1 MDKALRCHFRR
12 SLVALL
18 LLVYPLQGVVEVGID
33 RFFVEGY
40 DRALEGKRV
49 GLITNQTGVNSK
61 LESTL
66 SLLERSPHLKLV
78 ALFSPEHGLTGVHAA
93 GEKVADSHHRAI
105 PVYSLHGATKR
116 PTQEMLTGLDCLI
129 YDIQDSGARSYTYAS
144 TLFYVMEEAAKCGLP
159 LMVLDR
165 PNPAGGSVVDG
176 PMLEDQRSFLGYL
189 NVPYCHGMT
198 MGELALFFNQEY
210 KIGCKLT
217 VVPMHGYHR
226 SMIFADTGLTWI
238 PTSPHMPESDTPL
251 YSLMTGILGELSL
264 VSIGVG
270 YTLPFKVVGAP
281 WIDANQYAAKLA
293 AQNFPGVAFLPF
305 HFRPFYGLYKG
316 EECHGVRIVV
326 TDAQRCHPVSVYC
339 LLLGMLK
346 SLYPKEVN
354 SLLKATPDSKR
365 KLYTQ
370 VIGSS
375 HEWQLLI
382 DEPLLTWKL
391 IERHKKSRE
400 GFLDKRKRY
409 LLYPD

>member
-1 MDKALRCHFRR
+1 MDKTLRCHFRR

-66 SLLERSPHLKLV
+66 SLLERSPRLKLV

-93 GEKVADSHHRAI
+93 GEKVADSHHHAI
-105 PVYSLHGATKR
+105 PVHSLHGATKR
-116 PTQEMLTGLDCLI
+116 PTQEMLSGLDCLI

-144 TLFYVMEEAAKCGLP
+144 TLFYLMEEAARCGLP

-176 PMLEDQRSFLGYL
+176 PMLEDQRSFLGYI

-226 SMIFADTGLTWI
+226 SMTFADTGLTWI

-264 VSIGVG
+264 VNIGVG

-281 WIDANQYAAKLA
+281 WIDADHYAAKLT
-293 AQNFPGVAFLPF
+293 AQNFPGVTFLPF

-326 TDAQRCHPVSVYC
+326 TDAQHCHPVSVYC

-346 SLYPKEVN
+346 SLYPKQVN
-354 SLLKATPDSKR
+354 GLLKATPDAKK

-375 HEWQLLI
+375 REWQLLTE
-382 DEPLLTWKL
+382 EPLLTWKL
-391 IERHKKSRE
+391 IDRHKKSRE